1 MRNRVNRAVYA
12 VETALLVSLLLVMIG
27 VAVYQV
33 LVRNLFGTGIVWGDE
48 LVRVSVLWV
57 TMVGAASAAATDSH
71 IRIDIVSRF
80 ASEQMNRVASRITSA
95 FTALVCGLLGW
106 YSVRFIHW
114 DYLDDTVGFGAV
126 PAWVCELIIPVAAAV
141 MALRYLVRAVTGGE
155 GRTEQAR
162 PEAEGEA

>member
-1 MRNRVNRAVYA
+1 MNNRLARAA
-12 VETALLVSLLLVMIG
+12 HIVETAFLVSLLLVMIG

-33 LVRNLFGTGIVWGDE
+33 AARNLFGTGIVWGDE

-57 TMVGAASAAATDSH
+57 TMIGAASAAASDSH

-80 ASEQMNRVASRITSA
+80 ASDQMNRIVNRVTSA

-114 DYLDDTVGFGAV
+114 DYLDNTVGFGAV
-126 PAWVCELIIPVAAAV
+126 PAWVCELVIPIAAAV
-141 MALRYLVRAVTGGE
+141 MALRYLMRAVTGG
-155 GRTEQAR
+155 TQ
-162 PEAEGEA
+162 AEGGGET

>member
-1 MRNRVNRAVYA
+1 MKDRIVRTVYA

-57 TMVGAASAAATDSH
+57 TMIGAASAAATDSH

-114 DYLDDTVGFGAV
+114 DYLDNTIGFGAV
-126 PAWVCELIIPVAAAV
+126 PAWVCEFIIPVAAGV

-155 GRTEQAR
+155 AR
-162 PEAEGEA
+162 ADAEDEA

>member
-1 MRNRVNRAVYA
+1 MTNRLTRAVHN

-57 TMVGAASAAATDSH
+57 TMIGAASAAATDSH

-80 ASEQMNRVASRITSA
+80 ASETMNRVANRITSA

-114 DYLDDTVGFGAV
+114 DYLDNTIGFGAV

-155 GRTEQAR
+155 TQADAED
-162 PEAEGEA
+162 EA

>member
-1 MRNRVNRAVYA
+1 MNDRLRRAVHT
-12 VETALLVSLLLVMIG
+12 VETALLVALLLVMIG

-33 LVRNLFGTGIVWGDE
+33 LARNLFGTGIVWGDE

-57 TMVGAASAAATDSH
+57 TMIGAASAAATDSH

-80 ASEQMNRVASRITSA
+80 ASERMNGVASRITSA

-114 DYLDDTVGFGAV
+114 DYLDDTIGFGAV
-126 PAWVCELIIPVAAAV
+126 PAWVCELIIPVAAGV

-155 GRTEQAR
+155 ARTD
-162 PEAEGEA
+162 AEDGA

>member
-1 MRNRVNRAVYA
+1 MSNRLARAVHN

-57 TMVGAASAAATDSH
+57 TMIGAASAAATDSH

-80 ASEQMNRVASRITSA
+80 ASEKMNRVAGRITSA

-114 DYLDDTVGFGAV
+114 DYLDNTIGFGAV
-126 PAWVCELIIPVAAAV
+126 PAWVCELIIPVAAGV
-141 MALRYLVRAVTGGE
+141 MALRYLVRAVTGGD
-155 GRTEQAR
+155 GRTE
-162 PEAEGEA
+162 EAPTEAGGEG

>member
-1 MRNRVNRAVYA
+1 MNHRLARVHI
-12 VETALLVSLLLVMIG
+12 VETAFLVFLLLVMIG

-33 LVRNLFGTGIVWGDE
+33 AARNLFGTGIVWGDE

-57 TMVGAASAAATDSH
+57 TMIGSAAAAASDSH

-80 ASEQMNRVASRITSA
+80 ASDQMNRIANRVTSA

-114 DYLDDTVGFGAV
+114 DYLDNTVGFGAV
-126 PAWVCELIIPVAAAV
+126 PAWVCELVIPIAAAV
-141 MALRYLVRAVTGGE
+141 MALRYLMRAVTGG
-155 GRTEQAR
+155 TQ
-162 PEAEGEA
+162 AEGGGET

>member
-1 MRNRVNRAVYA
+1 MSNRLARAVHN

-57 TMVGAASAAATDSH
+57 TMIGAASAAATDSH

-80 ASEQMNRVASRITSA
+80 AGEKMNRVAGRITSA

-114 DYLDDTVGFGAV
+114 DYLDNTIGFGAV

-155 GRTEQAR
+155 TQAD
-162 PEAEGEA
+162 AEGEA